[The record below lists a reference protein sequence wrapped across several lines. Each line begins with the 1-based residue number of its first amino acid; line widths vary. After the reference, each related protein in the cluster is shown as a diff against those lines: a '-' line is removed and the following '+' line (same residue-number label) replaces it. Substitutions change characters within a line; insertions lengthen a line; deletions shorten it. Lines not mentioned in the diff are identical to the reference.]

1 MKLLKDYIILLRVSK
16 ILSVTYAK
24 NKNLIKK
31 NVINDLSSK
40 ITQQMKLYK
49 ATNLLESLFDM
60 NVVNDII
67 EKHSDMFLNTNISL
81 LTQTKPCDI
90 IDYRIPVKGDVNLK
104 TKKYMS
110 PFELLNEAKPYEL
123 ENGLIS
129 DKNTNTL
136 WNLVHRTN
144 MNKIICAIFLCE
156 LSDNALSCYI
166 NDDVTIMYNINFVDR
181 FTQHI
186 NKLLRP
192 EYKCSIKWQKLIK
205 KEKYYA
211 LYKNNQKTYLLL
223 NRYDNFK
230 RIQYLLTEINIEFK
244 KDKST
249 QPLALALTW
258 YENNLYSL
266 RDII

>member
-1 MKLLKDYIILLRVSK
+1 MKLLKDYIILLRASK
-16 ILSVTYAK
+16 ILSATYAK

-60 NVVNDII
+60 NVVNGII
-67 EKHSDMFLNTNISL
+67 EKHSDMFLNTNMYL
-81 LTQTKPCDI
+81 LTQTKPSDI
-90 IDYRIPVKGDVNLK
+90 IDYRIPVKRDLILK
-104 TKKYMS
+104 TKRYMS
-110 PFELLNEAKPYEL
+110 PFELLNDAKPYEL
-123 ENGLIS
+123 ENGLIN

-144 MNKIICAIFLCE
+144 MNKIVCAIFLCE
-156 LSDNALSCYI
+156 LSDNVLSCYI
-166 NDDVTIMYNINFVDR
+166 NDGITIMYNINFVDT

-192 EYKCSIKWQKLIK
+192 EYKCNIKWQKLIK
-205 KEKYYA
+205 REKYYA
-211 LYKNNQKTYLLL
+211 VYRNNKTKYLLT
-223 NRYDNFK
+223 NRYDNSK